1 MKKWNKLPLEIKQH
15 SNSCMFIAV
24 AEGIRPTVT
33 VDYDDVVSVWLW
45 KTVTLQA
52 YMYILCFHWAPHDCV
67 SLHAGVALL

>member
-33 VDYDDVVSVWLW
+33 VDYDDVVSV
-45 KTVTLQA
+45 
-52 YMYILCFHWAPHDCV
+52 
-67 SLHAGVALL
+67 